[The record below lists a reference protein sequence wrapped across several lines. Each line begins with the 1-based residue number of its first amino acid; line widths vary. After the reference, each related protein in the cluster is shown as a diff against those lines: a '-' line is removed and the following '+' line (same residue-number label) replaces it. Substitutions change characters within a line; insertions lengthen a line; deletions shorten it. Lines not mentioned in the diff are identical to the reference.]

1 MKQLKIAY
9 VVAITTFLLQ
19 FVLLTV
25 GTFDNPNT
33 QTDSLYQIG
42 LGLAL
47 ALIKGIPWLVL
58 IPGLVMK
65 SKNVMA
71 WMCYVSLVY
80 FIIWTLA
87 AFGENQSTIGSLGV
101 LVTLIQFTAAAIHT
115 RLSKRI

>member
-9 VVAITTFLLQ
+9 IIAITTFLLQ
-19 FVLLTV
+19 FVLLAV
-25 GTFDNPNT
+25 GTFDNPNA
-33 QTDSLYQIG
+33 QADSLYQIG

-47 ALIKGIPWLVL
+47 TLIKGLPWLVL
-58 IPGLVMK
+58 IPGLLMR

-87 AFGENQSTIGSLGV
+87 AFGENQSTLGTLGV
-101 LVTLIQFTAAAIHT
+101 LVTVIQFSAAAMHT
-115 RLSKRI
+115 RIAKRV